1 MPIDIN
7 YMATRHQN
15 VQAEIPTQFG
25 RFLMQTFPDS
35 DSTCHLL
42 LTYGNLD
49 VKERILA
56 RIHSKCLTGEVF
68 GSLRCD
74 CQAQLMESMRLIS
87 EHGSGL
93 IIYLDQEGRGIG
105 LVNKIRA
112 YALQDGEG
120 LDTVDANLAVG
131 QPIDDRRYDIAVDIL
146 RSLKVDKIAL
156 MTNNPDKVQALID
169 AGYDVERKSLEISV
183 NDHNVSYLET
193 KRQRLD
199 HMLSMEP
206 SNNFRSVTEEN
217 GHRQL

>member
-1 MPIDIN
+1 MVKQHP
-7 YMATRHQN
+7 N

-42 LTYGNLD
+42 LTYGNVD
-49 VKERILA
+49 VTERILA

-74 CQAQLMESMRLIS
+74 CQPQLLESMRLIS

-112 YALQDGEG
+112 YALQDGKG

-131 QPIDDRRYDIAVDIL
+131 QPVDDRRYDIAVEIL
-146 RSLKVDKIAL
+146 QSLKANRIAL

-169 AGYDVERKSLEISV
+169 AGFDVERRPLEISA
-183 NDHNVSYLET
+183 NDYNVDYLET
-193 KRQRLD
+193 KRERLD
-199 HMLSMEP
+199 HMLSMKS
-206 SNNFRSVTEEN
+206 SNNFHSVTKAEN
-217 GHRQL
+217 GHRQS